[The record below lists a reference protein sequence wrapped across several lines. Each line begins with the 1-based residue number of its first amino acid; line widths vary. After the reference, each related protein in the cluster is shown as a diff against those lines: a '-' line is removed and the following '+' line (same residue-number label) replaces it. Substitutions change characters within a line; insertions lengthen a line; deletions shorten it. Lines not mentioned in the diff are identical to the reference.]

1 MHIRGAEGLER
12 RTLCDSNFKTQPPAT
27 HNPPPTTHNNPQPT
41 LNRAMGVFALR
52 VEQSVDPAARVRKI
66 VKVPLSVT
74 AWQDFFVSVDPP
86 CATAV
91 CRSVSD

>member
-1 MHIRGAEGLER
+1 
-12 RTLCDSNFKTQPPAT
+12 
-27 HNPPPTTHNNPQPT
+27 
-41 LNRAMGVFALR
+41 MGVFALR

-86 CATAV
+86 LRYSC
-91 CRSVSD
+91 VSECLRLENACPSHPKSSKEELSLSHWHLVNENLRCQLSRVTLGELL